1 MAEEDARPM
10 SGLGFLVSRFGGQA
24 TAGTILFEV
33 GLGLGWLLPL
43 GKPQF
48 PSLGAMAG
56 AGGTQVSSP
65 SEKSHTPEI
74 ND

>member
-43 GKPQF
+43 GKP
-48 PSLGAMAG
+48 
-56 AGGTQVSSP
+56 
-65 SEKSHTPEI
+65 
-74 ND
+74 